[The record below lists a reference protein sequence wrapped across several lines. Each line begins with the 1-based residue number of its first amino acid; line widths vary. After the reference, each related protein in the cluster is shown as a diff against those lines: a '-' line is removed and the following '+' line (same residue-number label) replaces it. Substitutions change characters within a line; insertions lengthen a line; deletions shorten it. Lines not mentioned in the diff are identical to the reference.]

1 MIISACNAVKR
12 VPEGKQLLVKNK
24 LVVNGEKTKDDAIA
38 AQLYQEPN
46 SSIFGYKLRLNLY
59 NLANPKLKIKS
70 SAVMSTGTSKSTN

>member
-1 MIISACNAVKR
+1 MRTSSAKISLLIVIAVIISACNAVKR

-46 SSIFGYKLRLNLY
+46 SSIFGYKQIPIPLTKQSL
-59 NLANPKLKIKS
+59 
-70 SAVMSTGTSKSTN
+70 